1 MDLVDLMQPLAIL
14 SVLVAG
20 YILVFRKPPSQRKNG
35 HYTLP
40 GIFFGDFKTFVI
52 FCYSCLKLIKSKT
65 MTFLFNLCLEL

>member
-1 MDLVDLMQPLAIL
+1 MDLMDLMQPLAIL

-40 GIFFGDFKTFVI
+40 GIVADF
-52 FCYSCLKLIKSKT
+52 LKKNILSFAIW
-65 MTFLFNLCLEL
+65 MN

>member
-1 MDLVDLMQPLAIL
+1 MDLMDLMQPLAIL

-40 GIFFGDFKTFVI
+40 GIVADLKKKKYFI
-52 FCYSCLKLIKSKT
+52 FCDMDELIKSST
-65 MTFLFNLCLEL
+65 MTL

>member
-1 MDLVDLMQPLAIL
+1 MDLVNLMQPLAIL

-40 GIFFGDFKTFVI
+40 GIFLVI
-52 FCYSCLKLIKSKT
+52 FLKKRILSFSIHVSIDKK
-65 MTFLFNLCLEL
+65 

>member
-1 MDLVDLMQPLAIL
+1 MDLMNLMQPLAIL

-40 GIFFGDFKTFVI
+40 GNFIMFYLLDEM
-52 FCYSCLKLIKSKT
+52 IKSKT
-65 MTFLFNLCLEL
+65 MTHIF